1 MLTRTSFSFITKV
14 KAMAKVKDKDLC
26 FPGAKAKDIVSS
38 RTFQGLLPSQCFI
51 ITLFYVD
58 LKYKQALLT

>member
-1 MLTRTSFSFITKV
+1 
-14 KAMAKVKDKDLC
+14 MAKVKDKDLC